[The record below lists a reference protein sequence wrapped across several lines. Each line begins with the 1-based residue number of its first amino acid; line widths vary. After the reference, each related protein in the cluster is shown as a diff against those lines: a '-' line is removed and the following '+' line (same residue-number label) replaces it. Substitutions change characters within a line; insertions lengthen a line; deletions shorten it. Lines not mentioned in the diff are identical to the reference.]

1 MQHEKKKDDLRIR
14 KTKAAI
20 KDALYELTQE
30 KTYQEISVMDIAQ
43 RAMINRST
51 FYLHYKDKDDLLDAL
66 AQEVLEDMKPI
77 ADNISEEHLRDCVKT
92 GKPFPHFIQ
101 ILVYIKENPAFFQ
114 LILGSNKKSAFYLE
128 LSQQFS
134 PKVARALQGF
144 KPDAIARTYGPVALI
159 NALSGILRKWI
170 KSGMVE
176 EPEQIA
182 ALITRV
188 SLAVMAI
195 DHV

>member
-1 MQHEKKKDDLRIR
+1 MGKDNIKEDLRIR
-14 KTKAAI
+14 KTRAAI
-20 KDALYELTQE
+20 KDALYELTRE

-51 FYLHYKDKDDLLDAL
+51 FYLHYKDKDALLDAL
-66 AQEVLEDMKPI
+66 AQEVLEDMNPI
-77 ADNISEEHLRDCVKT
+77 ADAISEENLRNCAKT
-92 GKPFPHFIQ
+92 GAPFPHFIQ
-101 ILVYIKENPAFFQ
+101 ILTYIRENPAFFQ
-114 LILGSNKKSAFYLE
+114 LILGSNKKGSFYLE
-128 LSQQFS
+128 LSQEFS

-170 KSGMVE
+170 KNGMGE
-176 EPEQIA
+176 EPEQLA

-195 DHV
+195 DHI